1 MVIYNKYFLLSL
13 SLYKARENVECK
25 SNLPMNDSTPSDNK
39 TSNTIKT
46 KKNVRPSK
54 DTMFFLQLFA
64 RMYEPHAIM
73 GVA

>member
-1 MVIYNKYFLLSL
+1 MT
-13 SLYKARENVECK
+13 
-25 SNLPMNDSTPSDNK
+25 DSTPSDNK